1 MLEKGEIVLHEE
13 GASHF
18 HKYIAVG
25 GKMKLTSTR
34 LLFCSHV
41 HNTYNHELALQL
53 KDIVSVEF
61 FKSMLINPN
70 GIAILLRNGDIE
82 NFIVDDRKIWKSR
95 IEQMIT
101 ERA

>member
-1 MLEKGEIVLHEE
+1 MLEQGETLLHEE

-25 GKMKLTSTR
+25 GKMKLTTSR
-34 LLFCSHV
+34 ILFNSHA
-41 HNTYNHELALQL
+41 NYNYNHELSLQL
-53 KDIVSVEF
+53 KDIASVEF

-70 GIAILLRNGDIE
+70 GIAILLKNGDIE
-82 NFIVDDRKIWKSR
+82 NFIVDDRKSWKAR
-95 IEQMIT
+95 IDQLIA